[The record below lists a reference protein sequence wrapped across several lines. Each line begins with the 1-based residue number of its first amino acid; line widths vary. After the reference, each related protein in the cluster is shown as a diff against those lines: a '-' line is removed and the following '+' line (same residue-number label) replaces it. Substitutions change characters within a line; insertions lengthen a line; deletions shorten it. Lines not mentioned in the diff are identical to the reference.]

1 MVSADEVLPVQA
13 EDIVGVADEVSRV
26 VVRDAEDV
34 FGVVDEVAGRRRR
47 GIACGGARY
56 RGGSGCRRRG
66 IVRAMPRKI
75 WVSPTMLRAVADEDL
90 GVTDEVARDTEEDL
104 GVTDADEVSRA
115 PRAMPTRIWVSPTRL
130 PAVADKDLGVA
141 DADEVSRAMPRRNLV
156 LRLDFWIWDI

>member
-13 EDIVGVADEVSRV
+13 EDVVGVADEVSRV
-26 VVRDAEDV
+26 VARDAEDV

-47 GIACGGARY
+47 GGARY
-56 RGGSGCRRRG
+56 RGGSWCRRRG

>member
-1 MVSADEVLPVQA
+1 MVSADEVSPVQA
-13 EDIVGVADEVSRV
+13 EDVVGVADEVSRV
-26 VVRDAEDV
+26 VARGAEDV

-47 GIACGGARY
+47 GGARY

-90 GVTDEVARDTEEDL
+90 GV
-104 GVTDADEVSRA
+104 
-115 PRAMPTRIWVSPTRL
+115 
-130 PAVADKDLGVA
+130 A

>member
-1 MVSADEVLPVQA
+1 
-13 EDIVGVADEVSRV
+13 
-26 VVRDAEDV
+26 
-34 FGVVDEVAGRRRR
+34 
-47 GIACGGARY
+47 
-56 RGGSGCRRRG
+56 
-66 IVRAMPRKI
+66 MPRKI

-141 DADEVSRAMPRRNLV
+141 DADEVLPNSAHFKGESPADV
-156 LRLDFWIWDI
+156 ASPSH

>member
-13 EDIVGVADEVSRV
+13 EDVVGVADEVSRV
-26 VVRDAEDV
+26 VARDAEDV

-66 IVRAMPRKI
+66 IVHAMPRKI

-90 GVTDEVARDTEEDL
+90 GVTDT
-104 GVTDADEVSRA
+104 DEVSRA
-115 PRAMPTRIWVSPTRL
+115 PRAMPTRIWVSPMRL
-130 PAVADKDLGVA
+130 PAVADEDLGVA

-156 LRLDFWIWDI
+156 LHLDFWIWDI